1 MVGKVVGMYE
11 LEANR
16 EKAWNFETMALKQNL
31 TSTLAMTLQSNL
43 VVDAL
48 LDPKPNSD
56 PNLVVDALLDPKPN
70 SDPNL
75 VVGALLDVSL

>member
-56 PNLVVDALLDPKPN
+56 PNLVV
-70 SDPNL
+70 
-75 VVGALLDVSL
+75 GALLDVSL